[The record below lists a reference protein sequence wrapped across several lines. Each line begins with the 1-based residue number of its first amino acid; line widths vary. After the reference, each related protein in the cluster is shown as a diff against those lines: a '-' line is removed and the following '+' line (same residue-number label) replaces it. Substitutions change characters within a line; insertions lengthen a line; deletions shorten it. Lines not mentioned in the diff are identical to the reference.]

1 MLDWIRDR
9 IEIIRNDKIVD
20 FLDYKS
26 GISYVNDLQVDN
38 EAVKFVN
45 YAKGQKNIDRS
56 PLKQTAQRLKKEQIN
71 E

>member
-1 MLDWIRDR
+1 MLEWIRNR

-26 GISYVNDLQVDN
+26 DISYVNNLQIDK

-45 YAKGQKNIDRS
+45 YAKAQKNIDRS
-56 PLKQTAQRLKKEQIN
+56 PLKQTAQRLKKEQ
-71 E
+71 

>member
-1 MLDWIRDR
+1 MLDWILNRMRVLRSENVVDLYGVLNVNNLQ
-9 IEIIRNDKIVD
+9 IDK
-20 FLDYKS
+20 
-26 GISYVNDLQVDN
+26 

-45 YAKGQKNIDRS
+45 YAKAQKNIDRS